1 MTMLRNIAFLT
12 LALTTGFAS
21 AAPIAA
27 PLSFTSDANVA
38 YHQSLGKAEKDSVV
52 VGFNFNY
59 TGKVADNNF
68 LGLWFGNASNL
79 AEAYK
84 GPSFGFKSNCGTD
97 KCGKDDLFVRTGGTG
112 GTFLKNSDLV
122 AGTDY
127 YLFAHLYKSGASD
140 YFDRL
145 DMWLNPT
152 GYEMQMLTGADAT
165 ATERT
170 NLKSVDTI
178 GFRTAF
184 VSSGVTLNVNDLRV
198 GEVPEPGSVALM
210 GLALAGLALTRRN
223 KRG

>member
-27 PLSFTSDANVA
+27 PLSFKSDAEVA
-38 YHQSLGKAEKDSVV
+38 YSQSLGGAQKDSVV

-59 TGKVADNNF
+59 SGVVGNNSF
-68 LGLWFGNASNL
+68 LGLWFGNESSL
-79 AEAYK
+79 SDGYK
-84 GPSFGFKSNCGTD
+84 GPNFGFKTNCGNGT
-97 KCGKDDLFVRTGGTG
+97 CSDDLFVRTTGTD
-112 GTFLKNSDLV
+112 GTYIKNSNLT
-122 AGTDY
+122 AGKDY

-152 GYEMQMLTGADAT
+152 AYEMQMLTGADAT
-165 ATERT
+165 ATERS

-178 GFRTAF
+178 GFRTAN
-184 VSSGVTLNVNDLRV
+184 VGKNVTLNVNDLRV

-210 GLALAGLALTRRN
+210 GLALAGLAFTRRN